1 MSKFI
6 EVRDVEDKKHLVGID
21 KIIDIYEGQYVVHT
35 DNGRCE
41 GWEGYAA
48 TYIKCVDEKEIPTYE
63 TLAAIKLKIEG
74 LGCYYK

>member
-21 KIIDIYEGQYVVHT
+21 KIIDIYEGQCAVYKC
-35 DNGRCE
+35 NGRCE
-41 GWEGYAA
+41 GWEGRAA
-48 TYIKCVDEKEIPTYE
+48 TYIKCVDEQKIPTYE
-63 TLAAIKLKIEG
+63 TLDAIKIKIEE